1 MFFLFACLI
10 IVNFI
15 LGFPTNKITIIEGG
29 NPAALIHPDS
39 FPCKPNYPALVA
51 IQARLAGDSSS
62 SDQLLSSSGMVI
74 EVGKLASELL
84 FRSVHVTPAS
94 RKLAIALSDDLR
106 RVEYILAQLDMSLTG
121 SMER

>member
-1 MFFLFACLI
+1 
-10 IVNFI
+10 
-15 LGFPTNKITIIEGG
+15 
-29 NPAALIHPDS
+29 
-39 FPCKPNYPALVA
+39 
-51 IQARLAGDSSS
+51 
-62 SDQLLSSSGMVI
+62 MVI